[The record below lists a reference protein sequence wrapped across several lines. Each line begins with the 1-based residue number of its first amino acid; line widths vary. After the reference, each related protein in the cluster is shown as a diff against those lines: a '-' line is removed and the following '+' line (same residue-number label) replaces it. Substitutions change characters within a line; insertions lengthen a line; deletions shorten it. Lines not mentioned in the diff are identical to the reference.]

1 MAGSTCARDA
11 NVAAVFDGVWLMD
24 DQTTNR
30 ICTIKMLTYYWWTR
44 QRLRLDSEEQEA
56 WTEYRWL

>member
-1 MAGSTCARDA
+1 M
-11 NVAAVFDGVWLMD
+11 AAVFDGVWLMD